1 MGYCHQSSAEV
12 AHAVWKDHIES
23 SLFMNHYFDMVL
35 PTWTSPKPVLHNDQM
50 EEYVDLL
57 PYNTFHIASTARYF
71 VRVQHS
77 AQIEA
82 LVQSPIFQTRPHFVL
97 GGGSN
102 ILFANDTYE
111 GIVLKNEIS
120 GIETV
125 SQDEKH
131 TTLRVGGGVA
141 WTALVSYCLDHG
153 LGGLENLALIPGT
166 VGAAPIQN
174 IGAYGVELSDVLESL
189 CAIDLI
195 TGARRQLS
203 NAECQFGYRDSAFK
217 HTLQDV
223 FIASVTLKLTNPG
236 SHRLNT
242 TYGSIR
248 RILENWGVQVPTVQ
262 SVADAV
268 CLLRRSKLPD
278 PELLGNAG
286 SFFKNAVVDQLAYDA
301 LQTIHPAIPVF
312 SRANGLKVI
321 PAAWLI
327 EKCGWKGRK
336 IGCVG
341 VYGQHALVI
350 VNYGSVNCF
359 HVLEFARRIRE
370 DVMDRFSIWL
380 EFEVRIVT

>member
-1 MGYCHQSSAEV
+1 
-12 AHAVWKDHIES
+12 
-23 SLFMNHYFDMVL
+23 MVL
-35 PTWTSPKPVLHNDQM
+35 PIGTSQRPVLHNGQM

-71 VRVQHS
+71 VRVQHPN
-77 AQIEA
+77 QLEA
-82 LVQSPIFQTRPHFVL
+82 LMRSPIFQTRPHLVL

-120 GIETV
+120 GIEII

-141 WTALVSYCLDHG
+141 WTKLVSYGLDHG

-174 IGAYGVELSDVLESL
+174 IGAYGAELSDVLESL

-195 TGARRQLS
+195 TGARRQMS
-203 NAECQFGYRDSAFK
+203 NAECQFGYRDSVFK
-217 HTLQDV
+217 RTLQDV
-223 FIASVTLKLTNPG
+223 FNASVTLKLTNPG
-236 SHRLNT
+236 NHRLNT
-242 TYGSIR
+242 TYGLIR
-248 RILENWGVQVPTVQ
+248 RILENRGVQVPTIQ

-278 PELLGNAG
+278 PEFLGNAG
-286 SFFKNAVVDQLAYDA
+286 SFFKNAVMDQLAYDA
-301 LQTIHPAIPVF
+301 LQAVHPAVPVF
-312 SRANGLKVI
+312 SRADGSKVI

-327 EKCGWKGRK
+327 ERCGWKGRR
-336 IGCVG
+336 IGRVG
-341 VYGQHALVI
+341 VYDQHALVI
-350 VNYGSVNCF
+350 VNYGSVNSF
-359 HVLEFARRIRE
+359 DVLEFASRVRE
-370 DVMDRFSIWL
+370 DVMGRFGIWL
-380 EFEVRIVT
+380 ELEVRIVSKKSVGSD